1 MAKQAQST
9 AKKKPARK
17 APSRKSSAGKT
28 SNKAVRIGLIGYGR
42 AGRSM
47 HIGEL
52 SRRKGK
58 FKVVAGYDPDKARR
72 EKMVE
77 ELGCRVYD
85 SYEDLLGDPDVEL
98 VDIASPSNDH
108 VPQAVAALKKGFDV
122 FLEKPIAPNTA
133 EARKLVAAEKKSK
146 GALYVRHNRRF
157 EPAFQHIREIIASGI
172 LGEVY
177 EIKLRRVQYQRRDD
191 WQTLIDCGGGQL
203 LNWGPH
209 IIDHGLRFLES
220 PLTDLW
226 SDLKKVAAVGD
237 AEDHLKIVMKGENG
251 RLVDLEISGGSA
263 IPEPVYIVSGTRGGL
278 VTHDEKTL
286 ELRYLDPKQK
296 LSRRRAKKSSPPYG
310 GFGSPDKLK
319 WIEKSIPV
327 KPRLKVTTDSIWD
340 YAFDSIRKGKAFP
353 ITLEEALQVVDVYT
367 RVKKGT
373 PFDPAVK
380 AAKKKATPRK
390 RKPKKPSRKK

>member
-1 MAKQAQST
+1 MAKRT
-9 AKKKPARK
+9 KAKKSTRKKSTRTTASTKPI
-17 APSRKSSAGKT
+17 
-28 SNKAVRIGLIGYGR
+28 RIGLVGYGR

-47 HIGEL
+47 HIGEI
-52 SRRKGK
+52 SRRKSK
-58 FKVVAGYDPDKARR
+58 FNVVAGYDPDKARR

-85 SYEDLLGDPDVEL
+85 SYEAMLCDEDIEL
-98 VDIASPSNDH
+98 VDIASPSPDH
-108 VPQAVAALKKGFDV
+108 TPQAIAALKKGFDV
-122 FLEKPIAPNTA
+122 FLEKPIALDIA
-133 EARKLVAAEKKSK
+133 EARKLAAAAKKSK
-146 GALYVRHNRRF
+146 ASLYLRHNRRF

-220 PLTDLW
+220 PLAELW
-226 SDLKKVAAVGD
+226 SDLKKIAAVGD
-237 AEDHLKIVMKGENG
+237 AEDHLKVVMKGENG
-251 RLVDLEISGGSA
+251 RLVDLEISGGAA
-263 IPEPVYIVSGTRGGL
+263 IAEPVFLVAGTKGGL

-319 WIEKSIPV
+319 WIEKTIPV
-327 KPRLKVTTDSIWD
+327 KPKLKVTTDSIWD
-340 YAFDSIRKGKAFP
+340 YAYDSIRKGKAFP
-353 ITLEEALQVVDVYT
+353 ITLEEGLEVVDVYT

-373 PFDPAVK
+373 AFDPA
-380 AAKKKATPRK
+380 AKKATPRK
-390 RKPKKPSRKK
+390 RKTKKASRKK